1 MTYQMDLREIGT
13 VLAALR
19 FWQNGGRHV
28 DEIYDIASDGGT
40 FTPLDAVEIDALCQ
54 RLNCGE

>member
-1 MTYQMDLREIGT
+1 MEYKMDLRELGT

-28 DEIYDIASDGGT
+28 NDIYDIASDGGT
-40 FTPLDAVEIDALCQ
+40 LQPLDAVEIDALCE
-54 RLNCGE
+54 RLNGG